1 MAIERNV
8 HKTVDGMASVPYE
21 QLSRMRYNMSA
32 PFPRISVV
40 TPCLNGSL
48 FIEEAIQSVLD
59 QDYPNVEH
67 IIVDGGSTDGT
78 LELIKKYPHL
88 RVISEPDQGLYD
100 ALNKGVRL
108 STGDIIG
115 HLNCDDFYEKRTFG
129 RVCKAFMDSP
139 AIEAVCGGVEVF
151 EHGKNGATRVIAQYM
166 RPVDLELSFENVTT
180 GPAMTNSRF
189 FRKSVYERIGL
200 YEPRFRIAADREFLI
215 RAALARI
222 QSIGIETVLYHYRAH
237 AGSLTFSPRS
247 PHRLRTLNEFLE
259 IAEAHI
265 PTDGGVDVIEPFCRE
280 WHARTAAEA
289 TMRALRERSY
299 TLALNYAK
307 RGSTYKPSWPL
318 TFMTIFFR
326 RIMTGKSH

>member
-1 MAIERNV
+1 
-8 HKTVDGMASVPYE
+8 
-21 QLSRMRYNMSA
+21 MSA

-78 LELIKKYPHL
+78 LELLKKYSHL

-100 ALNKGVRL
+100 ALNKGVRM
-108 STGDIIG
+108 STGYIIG
-115 HLNCDDFYEKRTFG
+115 HLNCDDVYAQRTFG
-129 RVCKAFMDSP
+129 QVCRTFMDSP

-151 EHGKNGATRVIAQYM
+151 EPGDYGATRVIARYV

-189 FRKSVYERIGL
+189 FRKSVYEKIGL
-200 YEPRFRIAADREFLI
+200 YEARFRIAADRAFLI
-215 RAALARI
+215 RAALAGI
-222 QSIGIETVLYHYRAH
+222 QSIGIQTVWYHYRAH
-237 AGSLTFSPRS
+237 AGSLTFSRRS

-265 PTDGGVDVIEPFCRE
+265 PIDGGIDAIEPFCRE
-280 WHARTAAEA
+280 WHARTTAEA
-289 TMRALRERSY
+289 VLRALRERKY
-299 TLALNYAK
+299 PLALSYAK
-307 RGSTYKPSWPL
+307 RGRAYKPSWPV
-318 TFMTIFFR
+318 TFMAVLLR
-326 RIMTGKSH
+326 RIATGRSH